1 MRVDCHDFLLLY
13 DKDGQSMNVLKQ
25 YLLSITAAALLFSF
39 SSELLTSG
47 KWKKISGL
55 LGSIILILAIVSP
68 IFSLDT
74 DDLTRS
80 ISKFLLETEMEQ
92 TGIEINSRELQSILI
107 KENIQTYIQDRAMA
121 MGIKLQVDVRM
132 RDDGQF
138 PIPDFVALHGAIST
152 DEKEKM
158 IRFISGDLGIPED
171 KQEWIAE

>member
-1 MRVDCHDFLLLY
+1 M
-13 DKDGQSMNVLKQ
+13 
-25 YLLSITAAALLFSF
+25 YLSSICYPLQQP
-39 SSELLTSG
+39 LTSG

-92 TGIEINSRELQSILI
+92 TGIEINSRELQSMLI